1 MEWAEDEFLAP
12 DVQLLRDQIRAAQPD
27 LRQRTEPVAVHGW
40 QLLPD
45 VLPEGKRS
53 SEALGAWVREK
64 LGLPALR

>member
-1 MEWAEDEFLAP
+1 
-12 DVQLLRDQIRAAQPD
+12 
-27 LRQRTEPVAVHGW
+27 
-40 QLLPD
+40 LLPD